1 MLHWAKHTHI
11 HISMKPER
19 FFKAL
24 ADRTRLQCLLLLRD
38 DRELCVCEFVHAL
51 ALPQPR
57 ISRHL
62 GSLRDQGIVSDER
75 RGQWVYYR
83 LSADLPDWAR
93 EVLEA
98 VAPVH
103 SLGDLNERLASM
115 PNRPQVACD

>member
-1 MLHWAKHTHI
+1 MN
-11 HISMKPER
+11 PER

-38 DRELCVCEFVHAL
+38 GRALCVCEFVHAL

-62 GSLRDQGIVSDER
+62 GSLRDQGVVSDER

-83 LSADLPDWAR
+83 LSPDLPDWAC
-93 EVLEA
+93 EVLDA
-98 VAPVH
+98 VAPAH
-103 SLGDLNERLASM
+103 SLGELNERLATM